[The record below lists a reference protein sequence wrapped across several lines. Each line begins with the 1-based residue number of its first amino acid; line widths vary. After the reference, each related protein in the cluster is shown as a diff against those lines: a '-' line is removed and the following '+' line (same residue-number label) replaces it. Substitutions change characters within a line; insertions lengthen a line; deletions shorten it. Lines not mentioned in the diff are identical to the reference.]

1 MKGSEGDTDG
11 RRRRR
16 RAVRDR
22 DHRGRAGRTVGG
34 VPPGQARSAV
44 RDPGRQPA
52 DRRRLAH
59 ALGLAAAVHPRALRR
74 AAGLALPAPAW
85 SFPTKDEVA
94 DYLEAYAARFDLPVR
109 TGVRVDGLS
118 RQADRYVVAAGDR
131 RLEADHVVVAAGAY
145 QRPRVPAFAPSS
157 TRASSSCIPAST
169 GIHPSCRRA
178 ASWSSAPPTRGPR
191 SPWRCP
197 GTTGPGC
204 RAGTRAKNPSAP
216 EAGRFGSSSR
226 WSGSWPRAC

>member
-1 MKGSEGDTDG
+1 MDGAGGAEHFETVIIGGGQAGLSVGYHLARRG
-11 RRRRR
+11 RRFVILDANQR
-16 RAVRDR
+16 VGDPW
-22 DHRGRAGRTVGG
+22 RTRWDSLRLFTPARYDGL
-34 VPPGQARSAV
+34 PGW
-44 RDPGRQPA
+44 PF
-52 DRRRLAH
+52 
-59 ALGLAAAVHPRALRR
+59 
-74 AAGLALPAPAW
+74 PAPAW

-145 QRPRVPAFAPSS
+145 QRPRVPAFAPQLDPG
-157 TRASSSCIPAST
+157 IVQLLPAST
-169 GIHPSCRRA
+169 GVHPSCRRA